1 MYGRTDGQTDVR
13 KFTPVSYRTLVLWG
27 RCLKCVT
34 TGYFVWRSFLNDFL
48 LIHLLT
54 RSGSSPGSR
63 KALKKA
69 QKQAGDGGSN
79 TNRFK
84 SSRERNASGELG
96 AGSGTPSNASTGNC
110 RTAALF
116 SQDGGGEQSVNLF
129 RLVKKVHKR
138 HG

>member
-1 MYGRTDGQTDVR
+1 MEGRIGIW

-27 RCLKCVT
+27 RCPKSVT

-69 QKQAGDGGSN
+69 QKQAGGDGGGN
-79 TNRFK
+79 NNFNRFK

-96 AGSGTPSNASTGNC
+96 GGGAVNANGLLNGGPGAGGAGNC
-110 RTAALF
+110 RTAVLY

-129 RLVKKVHKR
+129 R
-138 HG
+138 